1 MGLQRTRQQNHT
13 IESIRDAM
21 TDLREAYSN
30 AGAREMVSLLFHE
43 KDMSVS
49 RYVICFSLTSCEFD
63 QQSQECGHFI
73 LCRIRGR
80 PCAPAESPLASAEAI
95 LGCWCE

>member
-21 TDLREAYSN
+21 TDLREAYPN

-49 RYVICFSLTSCEFD
+49 RYVICFSLTGCEFD

-73 LCRIRGR
+73 LCRCRDSYFYGR
-80 PCAPAESPLASAEAI
+80 VMGIFTQAVRLSFA
-95 LGCWCE
+95 